1 MKKVATIVV
10 LIGISW
16 LTLIGAARAEEIE
29 IEPKEV
35 KYTTGFVQGY
45 QLGGYWPSLSEFNE
59 QRLESR
65 GLDPIDN
72 LFYNGF
78 MIGYLINPHL
88 QIDYFIGSGNRR
100 VSRKFGTGD
109 VRSGK
114 VEILSHQFT
123 LLYKPKLE
131 TKWCLSFGAGL
142 GYHKVIYEEEETPLG
157 KATALHRW
165 QGDTWG
171 GDIMF
176 DIYYRFTPIIA
187 LGGSLTYNIAKISDM
202 SEGGV
207 EDDDFPLVDL
217 SGLLFKFGFRIY
229 F

>member
-16 LTLIGAARAEEIE
+16 LTLIGTARAEEIE

-35 KYTTGFVQGY
+35 KYTIGFVQGY

-72 LFYNGF
+72 LFYDGF
-78 MIGYLINPHL
+78 MIGYLVNPCL
-88 QIDYFIGSGNRR
+88 RIDYFTGSGNRR
-100 VSRKFGTGD
+100 VSKRFGTGD
-109 VRSGK
+109 IRSGK
-114 VEILSHQFT
+114 IEILSHRFA
-123 LLYKPKLE
+123 LLYKSRIGG
-131 TKWCLSFGAGL
+131 KWCLSFVGGL
-142 GYHKVIYEEEETPLG
+142 GYYKVIYEEEETPIG
-157 KATALHRW
+157 SATTLHRW
-165 QGDTWG
+165 EGDTWG
-171 GDIMF
+171 GDIGL
-176 DIYYRFTPIIA
+176 DIYYKFTPIIA
-187 LGGSLTYNIAKISDM
+187 LSGSLTYNIAKISNM

-207 EDDDFPLVDL
+207 ADDSFPSVDL
-217 SGLLFKFGFRIY
+217 SGPLTRLGFHIY